1 MENPLFRLGHGFQFA
16 KCKRL
21 PGRVLNSL
29 RSLDCHWQPCWDATG
44 IGHPL
49 CWEFGLGRLAGDIGR
64 EMFGRDPATCPAFF
78 VRNATALASAGT
90 WVLTA
95 VWGSPVKDDGMT
107 RQWLVGIPNQVRFF
121 EGLLHSEQPLCRI
134 DSWKLWFYTWKTLAM
149 ILRILV
155 EHTCSRQTLRSYES
169 MIGGRGCVLLTSHA
183 DSTRRHSA
191 SFCNKFG
198 GSIPQVF
205 PHRLDDCR
213 PRKRSL
219 TTVGEAGKTGKVT
232 SHRIDMNWCCI
243 CLFSARG
250 NWTSDWTVYKESLI
264 LVRKT
269 DNTDRTHG
277 ISWTSSL
284 IPYGLQ
290 YYNNR
295 IIIELS

>member
-1 MENPLFRLGHGFQFA
+1 MQDWFIETLVLHRLS
-16 KCKRL
+16 R
-21 PGRVLNSL
+21 
-29 RSLDCHWQPCWDATG
+29 
-44 IGHPL
+44 
-49 CWEFGLGRLAGDIGR
+49 
-64 EMFGRDPATCPAFF
+64 
-78 VRNATALASAGT
+78 
-90 WVLTA
+90 
-95 VWGSPVKDDGMT
+95 
-107 RQWLVGIPNQVRFF
+107 RF
-121 EGLLHSEQPLCRI
+121 C
-134 DSWKLWFYTWKTLAM
+134 WKTLAM

-169 MIGGRGCVLLTSHA
+169 MVGGRGCVLLTSHA

-191 SFCNKFG
+191 SFCNKFVP
-198 GSIPQVF
+198 IPQVF

-277 ISWTSSL
+277 ISGTSAL

-290 YYNNR
+290 YYNR
-295 IIIELS
+295 IIIELSLS